1 MYVVAIAWLYVAL
14 MMSIAQPSL
23 LRGIVTFLGVGLL
36 PLALFL
42 WIVGTPQRRRNRVR
56 EETRRRMLGDEPA
69 PRSVD
74 PDQ

>member
-14 MMSIAQPSL
+14 MMSITQPSA

-56 EETRRRMLGDEPA
+56 EDTRRRLQGGAPPA
-69 PRSVD
+69 GSVD
-74 PDQ
+74 PDE

>member
-14 MMSIAQPSL
+14 MMSIAQPSA
-23 LRGIVTFLGVGLL
+23 LRGIFTFLGVGLL

-56 EETRRRMLGDEPA
+56 EETRRRLQAGTPPA
-69 PRSVD
+69 RSVD
-74 PDQ
+74 PDE